1 MGDVLHRLEP
11 NDDDGV
17 TLPLDVGL
25 QEIQQAD
32 QYDDLII
39 SIQSDQELDQL
50 PTQSFEVIDEEGVAP
65 TVTTSTQLLDD
76 ESTAVPH
83 QRSISGISKFVMA
96 LGLWCQETGISR
108 AQYTS
113 LEILRLPEVKGDL
126 HKLPSSL
133 STLKRH
139 TLANLPLQT
148 LRKQPIKLT
157 SEQLSRDKGHSKGKD
172 NKRELVETTEDLYFF
187 DPIHLFQSLMNSK
200 ITERMHLGLA
210 QYRDNPVELYHS
222 RCWNSSIRITSG
234 EFAHYKTGSP
244 IFPSDC
250 ITFRCLNPQCKA
262 CLSMSSYGHIGQV
275 LGIGRD
281 YRREANRV
289 RNEGDI
295 VGTTA

>member
-1 MGDVLHRLEP
+1 M
-11 NDDDGV
+11 
-17 TLPLDVGL
+17 
-25 QEIQQAD
+25 
-32 QYDDLII
+32 
-39 SIQSDQELDQL
+39 
-50 PTQSFEVIDEEGVAP
+50 
-65 TVTTSTQLLDD
+65 TTSTQLPGD

-83 QRSISGISKFVMA
+83 QRSTSGISKFVMG

-113 LEILRLPEVKGDL
+113 LLEILHLPEMEDDL

-139 TLANLPLQT
+139 TSANLPLQA

-157 SEQLSRDKGHSKGKD
+157 SEQLSRDKGDSKNKD
-172 NKRELVETTEDLYFF
+172 NKREHVESAEDLYFF

-200 ITERMHLGLA
+200 ITERMHFGLA
-210 QYRDNPVELYHS
+210 QYRDNTVELYHS

-250 ITFRCLNPQCKA
+250 ITFRCLNPQCKT
-262 CLSMSSYGHIGQV
+262 CSSTSSYGHIGRV

-281 YRREANRV
+281 YRCEANRI

-295 VGTTA
+295 IRKFRKYCNPRNLNR